1 MDQDAF
7 SDRFYYKGLQSAL
20 QSRSDLYLG
29 FEEMDVDEE
38 HRAEFPCPFCM
49 EDFDI
54 DGLCCHI
61 NEEHPIESRNGVC
74 PVCTTRV
81 GMDMVRHIT
90 MQHGHF
96 FKTQR
101 KRRLRRGSGG
111 PYSTLSLLKKELR
124 EGHLQSLLAGSCV
137 VSSSNT
143 TPDPL
148 LSSFMYNLPLADAS
162 KNVHPLS
169 LDGGS
174 SVSQSSNKKVMESIE
189 QPSCL
194 SEEDHKE
201 KAQRSEF
208 VQQLVLSTFLDDIL

>member
-1 MDQDAF
+1 MDQDAL
-7 SDRFYYKGLQSAL
+7 SDRFYYKGL

-38 HRAEFPCPFCM
+38 HRAEFPCPFCT

-54 DGLCCHI
+54 VGLCCHI
-61 NEEHPIESRNGVC
+61 DEEHPTESKNGVC
-74 PVCTTRV
+74 PVCATRV
-81 GMDMVRHIT
+81 GMDMVGHIT

-96 FKTQR
+96 FKIQR
-101 KRRLRRGSGG
+101 KRRLRRASGG

-124 EGHLQSLLAGSCV
+124 EGHLQSLLGGSCV

-148 LSSFMYNLPLADAS
+148 LSSFMYNMPLADAS
-162 KNVHPLS
+162 KNVHPHS
-169 LDGGS
+169 SDGGN

-189 QPSCL
+189 PPSCL